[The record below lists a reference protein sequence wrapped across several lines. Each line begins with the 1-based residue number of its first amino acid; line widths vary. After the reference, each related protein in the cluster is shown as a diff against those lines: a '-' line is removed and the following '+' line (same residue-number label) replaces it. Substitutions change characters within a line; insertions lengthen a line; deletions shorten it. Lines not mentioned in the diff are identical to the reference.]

1 MVCLFVF
8 STIYQLE
15 KDHSMNNKLSIR
27 KLVEGALNESSEPF
41 FQLAPDIVG
50 SINNPVRNRKKGIIV
65 IGLNLVDGKSMKL
78 VVPEKCYDSSKESG
92 DNAKT
97 FVNKFLTGAEP
108 VDSLEGVDD
117 LNEIVDEYGNLFN
130 DNEDL
135 PVNTRSSAGYYNHKS
150 GDKAQRQFVSRYQRL
165 ISPLGYG
172 GVVW

>member
-1 MVCLFVF
+1 
-8 STIYQLE
+8 
-15 KDHSMNNKLSIR
+15 MNNKITI
-27 KLVEGALNESSEPF
+27 KGLVEKVLKESSEPF

-50 SINNPVRNRKKGIIV
+50 SINNPVRNRKRGIIV

-78 VVPEKCYDSSKESG
+78 VVPEKCYDDSKQSG
-92 DNAKT
+92 NNAKT
-97 FVNKFLTGAEP
+97 FVNKFLTKAEP
-108 VDSLEGVDD
+108 VDSFDGIDD

-135 PVNTRSSAGYYNHKS
+135 PVNIRSAAGYYNHKS
-150 GDKAQRQFVSRYQRL
+150 GDQAQRQFVSRYQRL